1 MYQEN
6 TWTIPEENTEGYI
19 KDFSGKVLGLPDYV
33 TVPGS
38 QVTIE
43 MKMVNSYQG
52 QKWYR
57 SKADPSGYF
66 TLQNPISERFLTAGT
81 RSSLTIEGIKC
92 FLLL

>member
-6 TWTIPEENTEGYI
+6 TWTIPEENTVGYI
-19 KDFSGKVLGLPDYV
+19 IDLSGKVLGLPDYV

-38 QVTIE
+38 QVTMEI
-43 MKMVNSYQG
+43 VNSCQG
-52 QKWYR
+52 QKWFR